1 MLDQTINILIPS
13 GHIFSHQ
20 RHLIRPEQ
28 IRLSQILL
36 DLLASD
42 DVLDC
47 GPQLELNLGNR
58 HHLLALC
65 DAEIELVDPA
75 QDAVEGVLVSSGLL
89 LELVLVEPEHGHQ
102 QLVDVVVSHAHRI
115 GLVGEVE
122 VDYLQHLRHLEGSEV
137 LVHVEVLL
145 LDE

>member
-1 MLDQTINILIPS
+1 MLDQTINIFIPS
-13 GHIFSHQ
+13 GHVFSHQ
-20 RHLIRPEQ
+20 RHLIRTEQ

-42 DVLDC
+42 YVLDC

-58 HHLLALC
+58 HHLLALG

-102 QLVDVVVSHAHRI
+102 QLVDVVISHPHRI